1 MKPLLR
7 FSLLFVLPALF
18 IFYMVSCNL
27 KKSSLVALDV
37 AAKPFEKLSDY
48 NFFAGVMNELKPNER
63 VLPYDLITPLFT
75 DYAHKARFVY
85 VPEGKHAEYDT
96 TQVLQLP
103 VGSCLIKNFYYPEDF
118 RMKGGKR
125 RIMETR

>member
-48 NFFAGVMNELKPNER
+48 NFFAGVMNELKANMQSMIPHRCCNYR
-63 VLPYDLITPLFT
+63 W
-75 DYAHKARFVY
+75 
-85 VPEGKHAEYDT
+85 VPA
-96 TQVLQLP
+96 
-103 VGSCLIKNFYYPEDF
+103 
-118 RMKGGKR
+118 
-125 RIMETR
+125 